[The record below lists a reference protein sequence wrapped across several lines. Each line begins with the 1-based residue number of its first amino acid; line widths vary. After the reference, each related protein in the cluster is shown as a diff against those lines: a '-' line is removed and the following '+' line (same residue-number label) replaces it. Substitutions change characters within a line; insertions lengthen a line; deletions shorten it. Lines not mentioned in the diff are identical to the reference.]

1 MAAFDKIA
9 KYAGKFGKKAAEEE
23 FGKDAVKSATQNI
36 KRRAEQR
43 AKKSSKSE
51 KDSNVKVTPTRIIAA
66 RPKAEPKVDKE
77 VQRKKLEE
85 ASEGVEVTKIPE
97 GEKGAVK
104 SERRMSPKRAREAV
118 GQQTGETRAEFNA
131 RMSREAR
138 QTGVKPGEGPAG
150 PPEDTGYT
158 PDQITD
164 AMRGR
169 VDLEDTEPDLTEI
182 VRGLMNKKRGGK
194 VSYKKSGGKVSPRGC
209 GKALRGY
216 GKAMKGYK

>member
-9 KYAGKFGKKAAEEE
+9 KFAGKFGKKAAEEE

-51 KDSNVKVTPTRIIAA
+51 KDSNVTVTPTRIIAV
-66 RPKAEPKVDKE
+66 RPKAEQKVDKE
-77 VQRKKLEE
+77 VQRKKIEE

-97 GEKGAVK
+97 GEKGASK
-104 SERRMSPKRAREAV
+104 SKRRMSPKRAREAV
-118 GQQTGETRAEFNA
+118 GQQTGEPRFEFNA
-131 RMSREAR
+131 RIEREAR

-150 PPEDTGYT
+150 PPEDIGYT

-169 VDLEDTEPDLTEI
+169 TDLDAEPDLTEI